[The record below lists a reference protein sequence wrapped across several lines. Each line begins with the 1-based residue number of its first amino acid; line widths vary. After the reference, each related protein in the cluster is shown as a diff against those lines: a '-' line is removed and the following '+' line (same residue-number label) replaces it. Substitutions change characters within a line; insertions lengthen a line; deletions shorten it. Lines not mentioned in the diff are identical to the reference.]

1 MTIKAMIMDSA
12 AMRRALSRIAHEIT
26 EKNQGAEDMC
36 LLGVRTRGVP
46 LAEILSR
53 NIESYEGVA
62 VPVGNLDI
70 TMHRDDMSAEAKE
83 ELAGECHIPC
93 DINGKRVIIVDDVF
107 YTGRTAR
114 AAMESVFAYG
124 RPRSIQLAVLVDRG
138 HRELPIRAD
147 YVGKNVPTSANEKIA
162 VRLASLDGEDAVY
175 ICDSDPV

>member
-1 MTIKAMIMDSA
+1 MKIKALIMDSA

-26 EKNQGAEDMC
+26 EKNQGADDMC
-36 LLGVRTRGVP
+36 LLGVRTRGIP
-46 LAEILSR
+46 LAEILR
-53 NIESYEGVA
+53 ENIENYEGVS
-62 VPVGNLDI
+62 VPVGHLDI
-70 TMHRDDMSAEAKE
+70 TMHRDDMSAETKE

-124 RPRSIQLAVLVDRG
+124 RPKSIQIAVLVDRG

-147 YVGKNVPTSANEKIA
+147 YVGKNVPTSASEKIA
-162 VRLASLDGEDAVY
+162 VRLKSMDGEDAVY
-175 ICDSDPV
+175 ICEPD